1 MRFRSILLALSAC
14 LMAGACDRAASP
26 PAQDNA
32 ADPGA
37 GNATAAAASPDEVV
51 ADGAPTGVT
60 KGLDRSH
67 KGEAAPDHRFAGPDG
82 KPTSLAAFRGKPVL
96 VNLWATWC
104 APCIKELPTL
114 DALAAKGGVP
124 VVALSQDSDAAKART
139 FLQTRGFKALRGYTD
154 PDMRWLGGMATNLP
168 TTILYDPQGKEIWR
182 WLGEADWTGPEA
194 TKALAEV

>member
-32 ADPGA
+32 A
-37 GNATAAAASPDEVV
+37 AAASPDEVV
-51 ADGAPTGVT
+51 ADAAPTGVT
-60 KGLDRSH
+60 KGLDRSL
-67 KGEAAPDHRFAGPDG
+67 KGEAAPAHDFAGPDG

-114 DALAAKGGVP
+114 DTLAGQGGVA
-124 VVALSQDSDAAKART
+124 VVALSQDGDAAKARS
-139 FLQTRGFKALRGYTD
+139 FLQAKGFKALRGYTD

-168 TTILYDPQGKEIWR
+168 TTILYDPQGKEVWR

-194 TKALAEV
+194 TKALAEA